1 MGKNKGI
8 KERDM
13 FVLKRFPKVSLVELR
28 NEENGQNYPQKGGRT
43 DVCRNQNQ
51 NVSREVSERSRL
63 GTKE

>member
-28 NEENGQNYPQKGGRT
+28 NEENVQNYPKKEAGQTYAEIKIKMSPGR
-43 DVCRNQNQ
+43 
-51 NVSREVSERSRL
+51 
-63 GTKE
+63 